1 MLCGIV
7 ADRFAGRRLRRSAST
22 PRSRTLRLR
31 PRPRRRRP
39 SRAWAS
45 SRSRLIP
52 FSVEKAKKA
61 LDKAVKKEYKVLLTD
76 ITGFCAPNQL
86 TALMGSSGAGKTTLM
101 DVIAGR
107 KTAGVMTGEIKVGG
121 RPKDPATFSKL
132 CGYAEQNDL
141 HM

>member
-61 LDKAVKKEYKVLLTD
+61 LDKAVKKEYKVRRVRHRSRADVGRPTR
-76 ITGFCAPNQL
+76 
-86 TALMGSSGAGKTTLM
+86 SSSRPRRSTTL
-101 DVIAGR
+101 R
-107 KTAGVMTGEIKVGG
+107 QW
-121 RPKDPATFSKL
+121 R
-132 CGYAEQNDL
+132 
-141 HM
+141 